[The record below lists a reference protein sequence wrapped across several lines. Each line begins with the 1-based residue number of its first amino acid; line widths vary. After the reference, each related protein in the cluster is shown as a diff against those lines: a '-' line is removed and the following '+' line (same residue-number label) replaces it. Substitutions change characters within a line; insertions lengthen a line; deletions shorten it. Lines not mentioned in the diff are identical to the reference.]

1 MDGAEGRLGDWPRS
15 LQFRL
20 SLSLTLAAVLVAVA
34 AGAIS
39 YRHAVKEVGAMQDA
53 QMADVAKW
61 VSMLERARFA
71 ADSAPAPKTDGI
83 FSSAL
88 SIPDSDP
95 LGVPP
100 SALPLPPS
108 FGQAGPSPAPA
119 LSGEGERAIGG
130 LKLAPG
136 MGPAVLADRPAAPW
150 AVEEG
155 AEPAAWASGPGSA
168 PFQERLEASGAETSA
183 PTRALPAAPA
193 LGAFA
198 PSAGLGRDGSDGARL
213 TPGAG
218 SERGAGST
226 GRAASQAALAG
237 EAASAGEPK
246 GMGAGFAAPSD
257 GGADRAGAVV
267 EIGEAGGDNEGGRSG
282 ESPDGLGESPA
293 PERQGAPSWENSARE
308 PTLYLASLDSP
319 DVDRVFEYPEAT
331 LALQALGE
339 GFSDVVINHRRWRA
353 LVFEPEAGSAR
364 YVVAQPMAYRESLAR
379 NVSLSGAAPW
389 FALLPAL
396 WALVAL
402 LTRRTFAGLRR
413 QAEIIRSRGAGDL
426 TRFSLMGA
434 APEVKSYI
442 VAVNEL
448 LDRLSRAFSN
458 YRRFIADA
466 AHELRT
472 PVTALSLQIDAL
484 SDPGLGEDERLR
496 RVAELKRGAKRTQNL
511 LQQLLT
517 LARVQGQMEVTGAGE
532 TDAAALLGVV
542 MGELLPQAEA
552 KGIDLGVERLDA
564 AKLAYSEAALR
575 AIFKNLI
582 ENAIRYTPQGGR
594 IDVSLALGPSSE
606 PQLGAA
612 APGLEA
618 SGRESGSKGLGRDRE
633 SGPASRA
640 GQSPIESDAKSGRG
654 GRSRG
659 ASRAA
664 SPKRGRGRAG
674 APKRGNGGFNRRQ
687 GKAGRKAAAPL
698 GPNAAQAVFCV
709 KDTGPGIPQ
718 EEIAEVLKPFSRR
731 LGAKTEGSGLG
742 LAIVNEICARMG
754 ASLSFG
760 EAGIGTDTI
769 NPGLAVTVSFPS
781 KPPAEAE
788 EREGA
793 QDARR
798 AARAYAQFARREGRE
813 GRGE

>member
-61 VSMLERARFA
+61 VSMLERARSA

-88 SIPDSDP
+88 SIPDADS

-119 LSGEGERAIGG
+119 LSGEGGRAIGG

-136 MGPAVLADRPAAPW
+136 MGPAVLADRPEAPW

-155 AEPAAWASGPGSA
+155 AEPAVLAAKPGSA

-198 PSAGLGRDGSDGARL
+198 PSAGLGRDASDGARL
-213 TPGAG
+213 APGAG
-218 SERGAGST
+218 SERGAVAT
-226 GRAASQAALAG
+226 GRAASQAAPAG
-237 EAASAGEPK
+237 EAASLGEPK

-257 GGADRAGAVV
+257 GGADRAGAGVG
-267 EIGEAGGDNEGGRSG
+267 IGEAGGDNEGGRSG

-293 PERQGAPSWENSARE
+293 SERQGAPSWENSARE
-308 PTLYLASLDSP
+308 PTLYLAALDSP

-426 TRFSLMGA
+426 TWFSLMGA

-484 SDPGLGEDERLR
+484 SDPGLGEDERRR

-517 LARVQGQMEVTGAGE
+517 LARVQGQMEVTGSSE

-564 AKLAYSEAALR
+564 AKLGYSEAALR

-606 PQLGAA
+606 PKPAA

-618 SGRESGSKGLGRDRE
+618 AGRESGPKSLGRDRE
-633 SGPASRA
+633 PSLASSA
-640 GQSPIESDAKSGRG
+640 GQSPIEPDAKSGRG

-798 AARAYAQFARREGRE
+798 AARAYAQFARREGR
-813 GRGE
+813 GE

>member
-71 ADSAPAPKTDGI
+71 ADSAPAPKTDGV

-88 SIPDSDP
+88 SIPDADP

-100 SALPLPPS
+100 SALPLPLS

-119 LSGEGERAIGG
+119 PAGEGGRAIGG

-136 MGPAVLADRPAAPW
+136 MGPAVLADRPAAPG
-150 AVEEG
+150 AVDEE
-155 AEPAAWASGPGSA
+155 AEPAAWAANPGSA

-198 PSAGLGRDGSDGARL
+198 PPAGLGRDGSDGARL

-218 SERGAGST
+218 SERGAVAT

-237 EAASAGEPK
+237 EAASSGEPK
-246 GMGAGFAAPSD
+246 GMGAGFAASSD
-257 GGADRAGAVV
+257 GGADRAGAAAG
-267 EIGEAGGDNEGGRSG
+267 IGEAGGDNEGGRSG
-282 ESPDGLGESPA
+282 ESPDALGESPA

-564 AKLAYSEAALR
+564 AKLGYSEAALR

-606 PQLGAA
+606 PKPAA

-618 SGRESGSKGLGRDRE
+618 SGRESGSKSLGRDRE
-633 SGPASRA
+633 SGPASIA

-664 SPKRGRGRAG
+664 SLKRGRGRPG

-687 GKAGRKAAAPL
+687 GKAGREAAAPL
-698 GPNAAQAVFCV
+698 GTNAAQAVFCV

-798 AARAYAQFARREGRE
+798 AARAYAQFARREGR
-813 GRGE
+813 GE